1 VGEAERERQQSGEC
15 IIIVTIERSAKL
27 LRTWVPFLH
36 YRGEGDMLV
45 ECCVMLNKLVPH
57 VVVRE
62 GGSMVIKVS
71 GKISGWVNE
80 PVRCEG
86 AK

>member
-1 VGEAERERQQSGEC
+1 MLLLNVQQSYMGS
-15 IIIVTIERSAKL
+15 IPS
-27 LRTWVPFLH
+27 

-45 ECCVMLNKLVPH
+45 ACCVMLNKSVPH